1 MSDISPL
8 STLLERWWLG
18 VVIVGLIVLS
28 GFFSG
33 AETALTSVSA
43 RIRELARQGD
53 WRAVIVEKLR
63 ERKDLLLGT
72 ILIGNNLVNILA
84 AALATSLAL
93 HFFGAQGVLWATL
106 IMTVATV
113 VFAEVLPKS
122 WALMRADK
130 TALWV
135 APILRPL
142 VFVLQPITRPLRALL
157 RLLKATPQG
166 GDGGRGDGRGRD
178 GRGGDGRGGD
188 GVLASARE
196 RIETMRGAIDLHTP
210 RLHEGH
216 KMLHSV
222 LDLDEASLEDIMTHR
237 KEVAMVD
244 IGWDFDTV
252 ARFVV
257 ESPWT
262 RFPVFDK
269 REDNIVGVLHAK
281 AFFRQWYN
289 RGQSSSPQQDD
300 DAAVS
305 LHDCLSAPWFVPE
318 STKLRD
324 QLRAFQKRR
333 EHVAIVVDEYGAFM
347 GIVALEDVIEQ
358 IVGNIDDEHDAST
371 SQEIC
376 SLDDGSYIV
385 AGDVPLRTL
394 RREMNWQLPEDKAV
408 TLAGFVIQEAR
419 DLTEQG
425 QQFVFHGFRF
435 KILRK
440 EENRI
445 ASVHVTKLDQEHI
458 AKA

>member
-8 STLLERWWLG
+8 SPLIERWWLG

-53 WRAVIVEKLR
+53 WRAGIVEKLR

-106 IMTVATV
+106 VMTVATV

-166 GDGGRGDGRGRD
+166 GD
-178 GRGGDGRGGD
+178 RGGVD

-244 IGWDFDTV
+244 ASWDFATV

-289 RGQSSSPQQDD
+289 RGQNSKQEG

-358 IVGNIDDEHDAST
+358 IVGNIDDEHDALT
-371 SQEIC
+371 SQEIR

-385 AGDVPLRTL
+385 DGDVPLRTL
-394 RREMNWQLPEDKAV
+394 RREMNWQLPEDRAV

-435 KILRK
+435 TILRK

-445 ASVHVTKLDQEHI
+445 ASVHVTKLDQEHV

>member
-1 MSDISPL
+1 MLDASPL
-8 STLLERWWLG
+8 IEGWWLG
-18 VVIVGLIVLS
+18 VVIIALIVLS

-33 AETALTSVSA
+33 AETALTGVSA

-53 WRAVIVEKLR
+53 WRALIVEKLR

-106 IMTVATV
+106 VMTVATV

-135 APILRPL
+135 APLLRPL
-142 VFVLQPITRPLRALL
+142 VFVLQPITRPLRTLL
-157 RLLKATPQG
+157 RLLGATPQ
-166 GDGGRGDGRGRD
+166 RGVD
-178 GRGGDGRGGD
+178 
-188 GVLASARE
+188 VLATTRE

-244 IGWDFDTV
+244 AAWDFATV

-269 REDNIVGVLHAK
+269 SEDNIVGVLHAK

-289 RGQSSSPQQDD
+289 REQNPARQDSTRD
-300 DAAVS
+300 GGSNFS
-305 LHDCLSAPWFVPE
+305 LRGCLSAPWFVPE

-358 IVGNIDDEHDAST
+358 IVGNIDDEHDATT
-371 SQEIC
+371 SQEIRP
-376 SLDDGSYIV
+376 LADGSYIV

-394 RREMNWQLPEDKAV
+394 RREMNWRLPEDKAV
-408 TLAGFVIQEAR
+408 TLAGFIMQEAR

-435 KILRK
+435 TILRK

-445 ASVHVTKLDQEHI
+445 VSVNVTKIE
-458 AKA
+458 KA

>member
-1 MSDISPL
+1 MLDASSVDG
-8 STLLERWWLG
+8 WWHG
-18 VVIVGLIVLS
+18 VVIVALIVLS

-53 WRAVIVEKLR
+53 WRASIVERLR

-93 HFFGAQGVLWATL
+93 NFFGTQGVLWATL
-106 IMTVATV
+106 VMTVATV

-135 APILRPL
+135 APLLRPL

-157 RLLKATPQG
+157 RLLGATPQ
-166 GDGGRGDGRGRD
+166 RGVN
-178 GRGGDGRGGD
+178 
-188 GVLASARE
+188 VLATTRE

-216 KMLHSV
+216 RMLHSV
-222 LDLDEASLEDIMTHR
+222 LDLDEASLEDVMTHR

-244 IGWDFDTV
+244 AAWNFAAV

-269 REDNIVGVLHAK
+269 SEDNIVGVLHAK

-289 RGQSSSPQQDD
+289 RERGGVPSDRSERAVRGSPF
-300 DAAVS
+300 S
-305 LHDCLSAPWFVPE
+305 LRDCLSAPWFVPE

-358 IVGNIDDEHDAST
+358 IVGNIDDEHDTTS
-371 SQEIC
+371 SQEIRAQ
-376 SLDDGSYIV
+376 SDGSYIV

-394 RREMNWQLPEDKAV
+394 RREMNWLLPEDKVV
-408 TLAGFVIQEAR
+408 TLAGLIMQEAR

-445 ASVHVTKLDQEHI
+445 VSVQVTKLDGTSS
-458 AKA
+458 KS